1 MKIPKLMIKI
11 LLNVALFTAAIYFG
25 YQKYQEYFTNPWT
38 RDGQVRAQVI
48 QIAPRVSGT
57 VVHIAVHDNQFVH
70 KGDLLFVIDPS
81 TFQSKVNQSKADL
94 QRAYINE
101 KGDKI
106 ELDRVQEI
114 VKIDEGAVSK
124 KELIRREINYL
135 DAGAQIDASK
145 EKLELANLDLSFTK
159 IYAPV
164 DGYVSNINFQIGTQA
179 VANQP
184 ILALVDINSFWI
196 FGYFRED
203 QLPQITIGDPARVT
217 LMAYPDTVLQGSVE
231 SIGWG
236 ISPSDGN
243 PGNYLLPNVKP
254 VFQWIRLAQRIPV
267 RIKLDENST
276 KDIHLRFGLSASVM
290 VLSSD
295 TNSTQGK

>member
-1 MKIPKLMIKI
+1 MKIPKLAIKTVVS
-11 LLNVALFTAAIYFG
+11 LLLFGSAIYFG
-25 YQKYQEYFTNPWT
+25 YQKYEEYFTNPWT

-48 QIAPRVSGT
+48 QVSPRVSGT
-57 VVHIAVHDNQFVH
+57 VVHIAVHDNQFVR
-70 KGDLLFVIDPS
+70 KGDLLFIIDPS
-81 TFQSKVNQSKADL
+81 TYTSKVNQVKADL
-94 QRAYINE
+94 NRDVINE
-101 KGDKI
+101 QGDKI
-106 ELDRVQEI
+106 ELDRVNEI
-114 VKIDEGAVSK
+114 ANIDEGAVSK
-124 KELIRREINYL
+124 KELIRRQINYL
-135 DAGAQIDASK
+135 DAGSKIDSTK
-145 EKLELANLDLSFTK
+145 EKLELARLDLSFTK

-184 ILALVDINSFWI
+184 ILALVDVNSFWI

-203 QLPQITIGDPARVT
+203 QLSQISIGNPARIT
-217 LMAYPDTVLQGSVE
+217 LMAYPDKTLNGTVE

-236 ISPSDGN
+236 IAPSDGN
-243 PGNYLLPNVKP
+243 PGAYLLPSVKP

-290 VLSSD
+290 IHSD
-295 TNSTQGK
+295 DNTSQRK